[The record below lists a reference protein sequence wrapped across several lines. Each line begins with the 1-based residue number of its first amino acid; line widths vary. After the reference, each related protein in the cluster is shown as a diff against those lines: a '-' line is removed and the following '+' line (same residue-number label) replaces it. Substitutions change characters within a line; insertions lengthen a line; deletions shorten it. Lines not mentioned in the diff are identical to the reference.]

1 MNVRHET
8 VAAMDRH
15 WWYRGRRAAVDSL
28 LWRAGARPPAGAR
41 SQPDSRP
48 ETDGARRILDY
59 GCGVGNMGATLAR
72 YGDVWGVEADPDA
85 LAAGDFSAYAGVVRA
100 ASVAEAVAAGD
111 DVPTASDS
119 RRGDAPC
126 DAPPAVEVRAADA
139 PCDATPA
146 VDVRAADAPCGAG
159 PAGKLPGGA
168 FDIVTCLDV
177 LEHVEDDAGLLRDL
191 RALLGPDGVM
201 VVSAPL
207 HPDLFCAVDEIAGHL
222 RRYTAEGL
230 RGLLRGADL
239 RPAAES
245 GYVVGL
251 LPLARRQRRRVQ
263 AGRAAPEQEWAVP
276 PAPVN
281 AVLSAVAMAEGKAA
295 RWVSL
300 PAGLSLLIAA
310 RHSASA
316 QSDAHMV

>member
-1 MNVRHET
+1 
-8 VAAMDRH
+8 MDRH

-28 LWRAGARPPAGAR
+28 LRRAGTRPPASARSQPGAR

-48 ETDGARRILDY
+48 GTDGARRILDY

-100 ASVAEAVAAGD
+100 ASVVEAATASR
-111 DVPTASDS
+111 VPTAP
-119 RRGDAPC
+119 DAGPG
-126 DAPPAVEVRAADA
+126 AAS
-139 PCDATPA
+139 
-146 VDVRAADAPCGAG
+146 CGAG

-230 RGLLRGADL
+230 RGLLRGVDL
-239 RPAAES
+239 RPVTES

-276 PAPVN
+276 PAPLN
-281 AVLSAVAMAEGKAA
+281 GLLSAVAVAEGKAA

-310 RHSASA
+310 RPRLRAE
-316 QSDAHMV
+316 